1 MNILGLNAYHGDA
14 SAVVCTGATLACA
27 VEEERFSR
35 LKHQAGFPAQAA
47 RHCLAAAGMH
57 AGDIDH
63 VAISRD
69 PSAHIHRK
77 LMFALSKGHSLS
89 AIRDRLWNVA
99 QQRDLKTTLVE
110 ALDVEDS
117 RVKAQV
123 HRVEHHRAHM
133 ASSFFVSPF
142 EKAALL
148 SIDGFGDFVSTMW
161 GVGCGNKIQTEGWVE
176 FPHSMGLLYTAIT
189 QYLGFPKYGDEF
201 KVMGLAPYG
210 EPEFLDRLRKLVKPT
225 AKGGFELDLSYFV
238 HHRDGVNMTWD
249 SGAPTIGDVFSSKLE
264 QEFGPRRDP
273 GEPMGPK
280 AQNMAASLQAL
291 LEEIVL
297 ELLRTLAAKTGAT
310 DLCLAGGVALNC
322 TMNGKILSETPFTR
336 VYIQPAAYDAGTA
349 LGAALYVK
357 HQVLGA
363 PRDFVMD
370 HVYWGL
376 EYSREACRAALDAK
390 GLQYRELPDEV
401 LAEEAAAAIAEGNIV
416 GWFQGRFEW
425 GPRALGNRSIVCDPR
440 NASMK
445 DHLNHRIKHRE
456 SFRPFAPSVLEE
468 RSGDWFEQAGESP
481 FMLMTCQVRREKQA
495 IVPAITHVDGTARQQ
510 TVSRTTN
517 PKYWQLIHAF
527 ERKTGVPVVL
537 NTSFNENEPVV
548 NTPEEAVSC
557 FLRNDMDVL
566 ALGPYLVH
574 GTHRTQCPPVGGP

>member
-35 LKHQAGFPAQAA
+35 LKHQAGFPAHAV
-47 RHCLAAAGMH
+47 RHCLTAAGMG
-57 AGDIDH
+57 ADDIDH

-77 LMFALSKGHSLS
+77 LMFAFSKGHSLS

-99 QQRDLKTTLVE
+99 QQRDLKSTLVD
-110 ALDVEDS
+110 ALDVDAS
-117 RVKAQV
+117 RVRAQV

-142 EKAALL
+142 DKAALL

-210 EPEFLDRLRKLVKPT
+210 EPEFLDRLRPLVTPT
-225 AKGGFELDLSYFV
+225 AKGFELDLSYFV
-238 HHRDGVNMTWD
+238 HQRDGVNMTWE
-249 SGAPTIGDVFSSKLE
+249 SGAPAIGDVFSAKLE
-264 QEFGPRRDP
+264 QVFGPRRDP
-273 GEPMGPK
+273 REPIGP
-280 AQNMAASLQAL
+280 AHQNMAASLQAL

-297 ELLRTLAAKTGAT
+297 DLLRKLAAGTGAT

-322 TMNGKILSETPFTR
+322 TMNGKILAETPFKR

-390 GLQYRELPDEV
+390 GLPYRELPDEL
-401 LAEEAAAAIAEGNIV
+401 LADEAAASIADGHIV

-440 NASMK
+440 TASMK

-468 RSGDWFEQAGESP
+468 RSGEWFEQGTESP
-481 FMLMTCQVRREKQA
+481 FMLMTCQVRREKQS

-510 TVSRTTN
+510 TVSRKTN

-548 NTPEEAVSC
+548 NTPDEAVSC

-566 ALGPYLVH
+566 ALGPYFVTKPA
-574 GTHRTQCPPVGGP
+574 GT

>member
-14 SAVVCTGATLACA
+14 SAALLVDGSPALGHGGRALHPPQASGGVPGAGRIRHTLA
-27 VEEERFSR
+27 
-35 LKHQAGFPAQAA
+35 QAG
-47 RHCLAAAGMH
+47 LAAADLNH
-57 AGDIDH
+57 L
-63 VAISRD
+63 AISRD

-77 LMFALSKGHSLS
+77 LMYAVSQGPSLS
-89 AIRDRLWNVA
+89 ALRDRLWNVSKL
-99 QQRDLKTTLVE
+99 RDVKTTLADTFGVSE
-110 ALDVEDS
+110 SAL
-117 RVKAQV
+117 RVQV

-142 EKAALL
+142 ERAALV

-161 GVGCGNKIQTEGWVE
+161 GVGCGNTIAVHDWVE

-210 EPEFLDRLRKLVKPT
+210 EPEYLDRLRTLVRVKPNDR
-225 AKGGFELDLSYFV
+225 FELDLAYFV
-238 HHRDGVNMTWD
+238 HHSEGVSMTWE
-249 SGAPTIGDVFSSKLE
+249 SGAPTIGDVFSTKLE
-264 QEFGPRRDP
+264 ALLGPRRRP
-273 GEPMGPK
+273 GEPLE
-280 AQNMAASLQAL
+280 ARHRNIAASLQAL
-291 LEEIVL
+291 LEEVVL
-297 ELLRTLAAKTGAT
+297 GLLRTVAVKTGLT

-322 TMNGKILSETPFTR
+322 TMNGKILAETPFER
-336 VYIQPAAYDAGTA
+336 VYIQPAAYDAGTS

-357 HQVLGA
+357 HHTLGA

-370 HVYWGL
+370 HTYWGL
-376 EYSREACRAALDAK
+376 EYTREACRAALDAQK
-390 GLQYRELPDEV
+390 LPYRELSEDA
-401 LAEEAAAAIAEGNIV
+401 LAEQAAALIADGNIV

-440 NASMK
+440 NPSMK
-445 DHLNHRIKHRE
+445 DHLNRRIKHRE

-468 RSGDWFEQAGESP
+468 RAGEWFEQASASP
-481 FMLMTCQVRREKQA
+481 FMLMTCHVRRDKQA
-495 IVPAITHVDGTARQQ
+495 LVPAITHVDGTARQQ

-517 PKYWQLIHAF
+517 PRYWSLIHAF
-527 ERKTGVPVVL
+527 ERRTGVPIVL

-548 NTPEEAVSC
+548 NTPEEAVAC

-566 ALGPYLVH
+566 ALGPHLV
-574 GTHRTQCPPVGGP
+574 TKRPS

>member
-14 SAVVCTGATLACA
+14 SAVLLAGGALACA

-35 LKHQAGFPAQAA
+35 LKHQAGFPSQAIA
-47 RHCLAAAGMH
+47 HSLAFAGLS
-57 AGDIDH
+57 GGELDH

-77 LMFALSKGHSLS
+77 LMFAVSQGPSLS
-89 AIRDRLWNVA
+89 AIRDRLWNVSRL
-99 QQRDLKTTLVE
+99 RDVKTTLAE
-110 ALDVEDS
+110 SLGMDEQTL
-117 RVKAQV
+117 RAQV

-142 EKAALL
+142 DRAALL

-161 GVGCGNKIQTEGWVE
+161 GVGCGNKIDVESWVE

-210 EPEFLDRLRKLVKPT
+210 QPEYVDALRKIVRMIPR
-225 AKGGFELDLSYFV
+225 GGFELDLSYFV
-238 HHRDGVNMTWD
+238 HHKDGVNMTWD
-249 SGAPTIGDVFSSKLE
+249 SGAPTIGDVFSPKLE
-264 QEFGPRRDP
+264 RELGPRRKP
-273 GEPMGPK
+273 GEPLEPRHRHI
-280 AQNMAASLQAL
+280 AASLQAL
-291 LEEIVL
+291 LEEVVFD
-297 ELLRTLAAKTGAT
+297 LLRKLAERTHT
-310 DLCLAGGVALNC
+310 RNLCLAGGVALNC
-322 TMNGKILSETPFTR
+322 TMNGKIAAETPFEHI
-336 VYIQPAAYDAGTA
+336 YIQPAAYDAGTA

-390 GLQYRELPDEV
+390 GLAYRELADDQ
-401 LAEEAAAAIAEGNIV
+401 LAQEAASLIADGKIV
-416 GWFQGRFEW
+416 GWYQGRFEW

-440 NASMK
+440 RASMK
-445 DHLNHRIKHRE
+445 DHLNQRIKHRE

-468 RSGDWFEQAGESP
+468 RAGDWFEQAGASP
-481 FMLMTCQVRREKQA
+481 FMLMTCQVRREKQSL
-495 IVPAITHVDGTARQQ
+495 VPAITHVDGTARQQ
-510 TVSRTTN
+510 TVSRSTN
-517 PKYWQLIHAF
+517 PRYWGLIHAF
-527 ERKTGVPVVL
+527 EQLTGVPIVL

-548 NTPEEAVSC
+548 NTPEEAVAC

-566 ALGPYLVH
+566 ALGPFLVVK
-574 GTHRTQCPPVGGP
+574 RPQMEQS